1 MQASVNERELV
12 LDMLLQIT
20 RDGEYSHIVIKNVLD
35 KYQYLDK
42 RERAFITR
50 VVNGTLERMIEI
62 DYIINQFSKV
72 KVNKMKPVIRT
83 ILRSSVYQMKYMDS
97 VPDSAI
103 CNEAVKLAGKRGFVN
118 LKGFVNGVLR
128 NIGRN
133 LDKIS
138 YPDEKDQEVFISI
151 KYSLPEWMVK
161 QWLKVYDE
169 ETVKMI
175 GKAFM
180 EEKPLTVRFD
190 EHKIK
195 KAELLSILEKEGVTA
210 GEVPEIPCALYL
222 SGYDHL
228 SALPSFCEGLY
239 QVQDLSSMQVAL
251 WSEVKAGDQ
260 VLDVCAAPGGKATEL
275 AAKLHGTGLLIAN
288 DISSKRAKALLK
300 NIELF
305 GVENSFIVTEYPQK
319 LQEYFTGF
327 FDKILIDAPCSGE
340 GMFRKEPSMVKAW
353 EQNGP
358 EFYAKLQEEILR
370 QALPMLKP
378 GGYLL
383 YSTCTFSPLEDEG
396 TVDKILSMDD
406 SMEIVPMQGY
416 VGFSKGNPAWV
427 DSSRSEIE
435 DCIRIFPHKLDG
447 EGHFLALF
455 HKKETA
461 EGAVQSYDQR
471 RSGLKG
477 EEKRLFQEFAAGLAR
492 EFEPDRMESKQG
504 MVYYMPKQLPDM
516 KGLRF
521 LRSGLFL
528 GEMKKNRFEPSQS
541 LAMALKKSEYKNCLD
556 LSSKDERVI
565 RYLKGETLTLTQEEA
580 GKDNGW
586 VLVCVDGYP
595 LGWGKKNKSS
605 LKNKYHSGWRMM

>member
-138 YPDEKDQEVFISI
+138 YPDEKDQEAFISI
-151 KYSLPEWMVK
+151 KYSLPEWMAK

-175 GKAFM
+175 GKAFL

-195 KAELLSILEKEGVTA
+195 KAELIAILEKEGVTA

-222 SGYDHL
+222 YGYDHL

-260 VLDVCAAPGGKATEL
+260 VLDVCAAPGGKAIHIAEL
-275 AAKLHGTGLLIAN
+275 LNGTGHVEARDLTEYKVALIR
-288 DISSKRAKALLK
+288 D
-300 NIELF
+300 NIERSGLTNINAVCQDAAIYDPHKK
-305 GVENSFIVTEYPQK
+305 GTADIVIAD
-319 LQEYFTGF
+319 L
-327 FDKILIDAPCSGE
+327 PCSGLGVLGKKPDLRYKMNE
-340 GMFRKEPSMVKAW
+340 KTEADLVELQKKILSVVKD
-353 EQNGP
+353 
-358 EFYAKLQEEILR
+358 YV
-370 QALPMLKP
+370 KP
-378 GGYLL
+378 GGKLL
-383 YSTCTFSPLEDEG
+383 YSTCTIHREENEG
-396 TVDKILSMDD
+396 NV
-406 SMEIVPMQGY
+406 E
-416 VGFSKGNPAWV
+416 W
-427 DSSRSEIE
+427 
-435 DCIRIFPHKLDG
+435 
-447 EGHFLALF
+447 FL
-455 HKKETA
+455 KE
-461 EGAVQSYDQR
+461 YP
-471 RSGLKG
+471 
-477 EEKRLFQEFAAGLAR
+477 
-492 EFEPDRMESKQG
+492 EFELVKEKQMIPG
-504 MVYYMPKQLPDM
+504 RDAGDGFYI
-516 KGLRF
+516 
-521 LRSGLFL
+521 
-528 GEMKKNRFEPSQS
+528 
-541 LAMALKKSEYKNCLD
+541 AILK
-556 LSSKDERVI
+556 RVNH
-565 RYLKGETLTLTQEEA
+565 E
-580 GKDNGW
+580 
-586 VLVCVDGYP
+586 
-595 LGWGKKNKSS
+595 
-605 LKNKYHSGWRMM
+605 